1 MTVSSTIV
9 VTVFA
14 IAVTVGAY
22 GLSLAA
28 RRRYPSPL
36 TTPVLFST
44 IIVIIVLLMARVS
57 FEIIGRQKRS

>member
-22 GLSLAA
+22 ALSLTA

-44 IIVIIVLLMARVS
+44 DHRHRRSVDG
-57 FEIIGRQKRS
+57 GRLV